1 MSLVHIHPVVSL
13 LPYLVAAPFYI
24 QLFFFWFA
32 FCSNITF
39 LYDSYV
45 FLSSL
50 PGILVTASKSK
61 DNSYSYNTVTVVLLT
76 EVLKL
81 VASTLLFIK
90 E

>member
-13 LPYLVAAPFYI
+13 LLYLVAAPFYI
-24 QLFFFWFA
+24 QFFFWFA
-32 FCSNITF
+32 FCSDITF
-39 LYDSYV
+39 LCDSYV